1 MDLSHSKL
9 KGVLLPKSSHHWLW
23 LCIWWSSPQGCM
35 PSVIS
40 VAVKLAWLHPQR
52 GLNIVSASP
61 RTHLLLLCCFKE
73 RGALGIEGTN
83 VGTIPEMV
91 VLVNPN
97 GDYMVRVKTQRWG
110 CYRSTGQKK
119 KNKTRKN
126 VNFPTH
132 HVAISYSSSARLAL
146 STRRTSDKA
155 KAETQISKQD

>member
-1 MDLSHSKL
+1 MIACNFVFVNCVDDRKHCQVRMTHQMDLSHSKL

-40 VAVKLAWLHPQR
+40 VAVKSTWLHPQR

-97 GDYMVRVKTQRWG
+97 GGYMVRVKAQ
-110 CYRSTGQKK
+110 
-119 KNKTRKN
+119 
-126 VNFPTH
+126 
-132 HVAISYSSSARLAL
+132 
-146 STRRTSDKA
+146 
-155 KAETQISKQD
+155 